1 LREQAAQSR
10 AVLDSWAVLAL
21 VLGETSAAIV
31 VRRHLRRAKA
41 GNTRLFLNVVNLTE
55 VYYRTWQLL
64 GEARAEEIWSLVRAL
79 PVEVVPVKEALAR
92 EAARVKAR
100 HPLSLADAF
109 AVATARLHSAP
120 LLTGDPEILALPR
133 SVVAVRR
140 LER

>member
-1 LREQAAQSR
+1 MKRQAAQAL

-21 VLGETSAAIV
+21 VLGETSAALV
-31 VRRHLRRAKA
+31 VRRHLRRAKT
-41 GNTRLFLNVVNLTE
+41 GNTRLLLNIVNLVE

-64 GEARAEEIWSLVRAL
+64 GEARAEEIWSLVHDL
-79 PVEVVPVKEALAR
+79 PIDVVLVKEPLAR
-92 EAARVKAR
+92 EAARVKAQ

-120 LLTGDPEILALPR
+120 ILTGDPEILALPR
-133 SVVAVRR
+133 SVVSVRR